1 MLPHPLQ
8 TVRHSDMNATTSQEE
23 QHALAGGLIENIL
36 QPAKN
41 TDLNQWFFYDK
52 NAST

>member
-23 QHALAGGLIENIL
+23 QHALAGGLKENIL
-36 QPAKN
+36 QPAEN
-41 TDLNQWFFYDK
+41 TIPNQWSK
-52 NAST
+52 CC